1 MISDADR
8 DRQREVVER
17 PGEEHRQ
24 HDAHDHAEHAA
35 DQRVMTASQ
44 RMTRLTCLR
53 DVPIAR
59 SMPSS
64 RVRSLIES
72 TSVFT
77 MPNSETMIA
86 SASSA

>member
-1 MISDADR
+1 MTSDGTGIDSVKSSSGCVKSTAR
-8 DRQREVVER
+8 TT
-17 PGEEHRQ
+17 PMNTPSTPPMS
-24 HDAHDHAEHAA
+24 A
-35 DQRVMTASQ
+35 VMTASQ
-44 RMTRLTCLR
+44 RIMRLTCLR
-53 DVPIAR
+53 DVPMAR

-77 MPNSETMIA
+77 MPKSETMIA

>member
-1 MISDADR
+1 MS
-8 DRQREVVER
+8 E
-17 PGEEHRQ
+17 
-24 HDAHDHAEHAA
+24 
-35 DQRVMTASQ
+35 VMTASQ
-44 RMTRLTCLR
+44 RTIRLTCLR
-53 DVPIAR
+53 DVPMAR

-77 MPNSETMIA
+77 MPKSETMIA